1 MKKILSFVV
10 LFSLI
15 FSINIFAQEAEKID
29 AETGKI
35 IQEGDK
41 LLKSGNYQGALNK
54 YNEALKSSDNYQIYY
69 QIGVANVKLK
79 KIPEAEK
86 ALKTSIEKNP
96 QNASTYDL
104 LGRIEYATKNYE
116 GAIEYLTKYMEMV
129 EKDSKKRKA
138 AEIVSKSYYTMGSK
152 AKSDGDFNKA
162 VELLQKSVDINNY
175 DLAFFRLA
183 EVQYELGN
191 YDQAIENADKALNN
205 RKTVAKGGPLY
216 FKGMSFKKKGDL
228 EKAKEQ
234 FELGKKD
241 KDYGALC
248 QHELEQMN

>member
-1 MKKILSFVV
+1 MKKILSLLV
-10 LFSLI
+10 LISLI
-15 FSINIFAQEAEKID
+15 FSFNVFAQEADKVD

-54 YNEALKSSDNYQIYY
+54 YNEALKSSDSYQIYY
-69 QIGVANVKLK
+69 QIGIANVKLK

-86 ALKTSIEKNP
+86 ALKTTIEKNP
-96 QNASTYDL
+96 QFSSAYDL
-104 LGRIEYATKNYE
+104 LGRIEFATKNYE
-116 GAIEYLTKYMEMV
+116 GAIEYLTQYIEMV

-138 AEIVSKSYYTMGSK
+138 KDIISKSYYTMGSK
-152 AKSDGDFNKA
+152 AKNDGDFNKA
-162 VELLQKSVDINNY
+162 VELLQKSVEINNY

-191 YDQAIENADKALNN
+191 YDQAIESADKALNN
-205 RKTVAKGGPLY
+205 RKTVGKGGPYY

-228 EKAKEQ
+228 EKAREQ

-248 QHELEQMN
+248 QHELDQMN